1 MAAKRASGSLKES
14 VSRIQAEQDG
24 ADQRQMRESLNE
36 ITTRR
41 EARKDRAH
49 EVSELG
55 LPGDSY

>member
-1 MAAKRASGSLKES
+1 MAAKRASESLKES
-14 VSRIQAEQDG
+14 VSRIQAEWDG

-49 EVSELG
+49 EVSEW
-55 LPGDSY
+55 